1 MTDKDLKR
9 NVQNALDFEPSI
21 DAAHIGVTV
30 EGGVVTLH
38 GNVRSYSE
46 KTTAERVTLRVYGVK
61 AVANDLIVHLP
72 TDFSRTDSDIA
83 EAALNALKWN
93 TLVPEDRVSVVVTN
107 GLVRLDGNVDWQY
120 QKDVAGRAVCD
131 LLGVKAVTNNITVK
145 PRVKSADVRD
155 KIEAAFKRSAEIDA
169 RRISVAAED
178 GKVILSGN
186 VHSWA
191 ERREAERAAWAAPGV
206 ILVDDRLTIVP

>member
-9 NVQNALDFEPSI
+9 NIQNALDWEPSI

-38 GNVRSYSE
+38 GKVSSYSQ
-46 KTTAERVTLRVYGVK
+46 KMAAERVTQRVYGVK
-61 AVANDLIVHLP
+61 AIANDLVVHLP
-72 TDFSRTDSDIA
+72 TDFARTDSDIA

-93 TLVPEDRVSVVVTN
+93 TLVPEDRISVVVTN
-107 GLVRLDGNVDWQY
+107 GVVRLDGNVDWQY
-120 QKDVAGRAVCD
+120 QKDVAGRAVRD
-131 LLGVKAVTNNITVK
+131 LLGVKAVTNNVVVK
-145 PRVKSADVRD
+145 PHVKSADVSE

-169 RRISVAAED
+169 RRISVAVEN

-186 VHSWA
+186 VHSWS